1 MIWLIVVLLMFFLHG
16 EYHFSSMGVDTILG
30 NESGIQWQNYGAIL
44 QESEMTAGFHSR
56 NWISNLFR

>member
-1 MIWLIVVLLMFFLHG
+1 MANCSSVDVFFAW
-16 EYHFSSMGVDTILG
+16 YHFSSMGVDTILG